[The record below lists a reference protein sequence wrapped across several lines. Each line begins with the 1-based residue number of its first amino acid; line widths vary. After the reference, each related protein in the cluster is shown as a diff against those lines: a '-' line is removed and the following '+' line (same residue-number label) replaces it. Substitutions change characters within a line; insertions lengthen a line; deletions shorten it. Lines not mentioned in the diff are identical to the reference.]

1 VSEAQILQAHRVDAL
16 VDAHGDAPEYAYR
29 LVRDE
34 SENNGWVTSR
44 RTASRLAPA
53 HDQASGTVR
62 RRGRL
67 CCPCRSLVSI
77 FPRNTAARWGAS
89 HCCNPRCRVR
99 SAADKAA
106 MESFSDLQR
115 KIVLSQRTWTTREQL
130 CLAVV
135 TWIEAMHH
143 GSRRQDGLVGS
154 TLLELGAI
162 MLQ

>member
-1 VSEAQILQAHRVDAL
+1 MGHIAQDCFEARTSPRPGL
-16 VDAHGDAPEYAYR
+16 GDGEAPWKVMLPMPIA
-29 LVRDE
+29 
-34 SENNGWVTSR
+34 G
-44 RTASRLAPA
+44 P
-53 HDQASGTVR
+53 
-62 RRGRL
+62 
-67 CCPCRSLVSI
+67 SI
-77 FPRNTAARWGAS
+77 FPRNTVARWGAS

>member
-1 VSEAQILQAHRVDAL
+1 
-16 VDAHGDAPEYAYR
+16 
-29 LVRDE
+29 
-34 SENNGWVTSR
+34 
-44 RTASRLAPA
+44 
-53 HDQASGTVR
+53 
-62 RRGRL
+62 
-67 CCPCRSLVSI
+67 
-77 FPRNTAARWGAS
+77 
-89 HCCNPRCRVR
+89 
-99 SAADKAA
+99 

-115 KIVLSQRTWTTREQL
+115 KIVLSQRTWTTPEQL